1 MILCIEIK
9 RFFLSCCDMMFFFVL
24 LSSPNIECCR
34 VTVLWNFFMKKK
46 KTGKER
52 CCRSYHFKQSVVT
65 QKTKIII
72 WDTDRPRTIHS
83 KSPQCVFPVGW
94 YRSKWLVFST
104 RMKLSLFWS
113 NTTQSFRFS
122 TKIHNL
128 RKHISIKMPGEE
140 NLKVVIM
147 Q

>member
-1 MILCIEIK
+1 MKSSDSFYHVAIWCFSLYHFPLLTCYVVMWLCYET
-9 RFFLSCCDMMFFFVL
+9 FH
-24 LSSPNIECCR
+24 EE
-34 VTVLWNFFMKKK
+34 K

-72 WDTDRPRTIHS
+72 CDTDRPRTIHS